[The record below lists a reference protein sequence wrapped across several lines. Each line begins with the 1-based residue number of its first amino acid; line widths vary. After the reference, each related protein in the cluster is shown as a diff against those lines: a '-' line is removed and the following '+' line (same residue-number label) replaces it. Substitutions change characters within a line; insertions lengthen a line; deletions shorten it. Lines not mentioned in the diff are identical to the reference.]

1 MNNIIPIQTELSFKV
16 RELATDTR
24 NESYITLDEGDVEYW
39 HKRMIEAYQKY
50 GNLCDHYMRQIIGL
64 EIHLVS
70 ARRNDLTKPYY
81 IEKYGFMVVKA
92 KDEFDVPIRKHYL
105 VKKKSNGGMKNSS
118 GQEWKLIKV
127 K

>member
-39 HKRMIEAYQKY
+39 HKRMIEAYKKY

-81 IEKYGFMVVKA
+81 IEKYGFMVTA
-92 KDEFDVPIRKHYL
+92 WLGLHF
-105 VKKKSNGGMKNSS
+105 
-118 GQEWKLIKV
+118 GQPDLYTLRLNTNQINFTV
-127 K
+127 